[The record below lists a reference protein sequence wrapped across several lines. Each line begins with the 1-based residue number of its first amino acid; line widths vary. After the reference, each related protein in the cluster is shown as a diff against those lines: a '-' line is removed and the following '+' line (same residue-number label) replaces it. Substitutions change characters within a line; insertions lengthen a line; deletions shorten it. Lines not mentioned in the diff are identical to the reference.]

1 MQPILEPGGDP
12 EVATTATDRPE
23 QIADACVEMRR
34 IGSMPRLDA
43 IGVIV
48 SDMARAIDFYRRV
61 GLEFPD
67 SALDEVHAEATGPGG
82 LRVMLDTEA
91 SVMSFSDWQPPTGGS
106 PRTALAF
113 LCDAP
118 ADVDRVYQVLV
129 TAGGTGHLPPF
140 DAPWGQRYA
149 SVHDHDGNAVD
160 LFAPL

>member
-1 MQPILEPGGDP
+1 
-12 EVATTATDRPE
+12 
-23 QIADACVEMRR
+23 
-34 IGSMPRLDA
+34 MPSLDA

-67 SALDEVHAEATGPGG
+67 VSADEVHAEAMGPGG

-91 SVMSFSDWQPPTGGS
+91 SIMSFSDWQPPAGGS

-113 LCDAP
+113 ICDGP
-118 ADVDRVYQVLV
+118 AEVDRLFNELV
-129 TAGGTGHLPPF
+129 SAGGRGHLLPF
-140 DAPWGQRYA
+140 DAPWRQRYA
-149 SVHDHDGNAVD
+149 TVRDPDGNAVD